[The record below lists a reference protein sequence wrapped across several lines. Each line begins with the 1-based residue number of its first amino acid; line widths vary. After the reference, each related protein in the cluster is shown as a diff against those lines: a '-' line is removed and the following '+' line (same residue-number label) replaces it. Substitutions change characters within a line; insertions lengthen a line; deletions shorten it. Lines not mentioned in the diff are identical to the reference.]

1 MATASTPTPGSLS
14 RGPTTS
20 LLAMPLTKTR
30 KRLEVV
36 AVVGPSVVG
45 DGGGPGVVGLGVAAR
60 ARSAAWT
67 DRAHDGGGIGVG
79 GGVGMLGWPRRAG
92 VGRRSRGRSPGGG
105 GHDRLPLSSLPKKD
119 QSSLRYP
126 QNPFPA
132 EPGIQTCK
140 WPRRA
145 ASIQLPDLNNPS
157 QDRHHIL
164 DCPTPC
170 EYKGG
175 ATSKKRKAK
184 PARGFNLRKSIT
196 WNPAFFTEQGVLDN
210 TELSMLSG
218 SQVKATRSPASGC
231 SSTFSPLSRFG
242 KSGNTSVLKEDGEN
256 SRGKFPAKCV
266 STENKGRKLF
276 ASSIASGQDVQKAPV
291 GSQDKTSARSIQKYK
306 QSMDLK
312 SRFHLR
318 KQLPTNVSA
327 ASNLHVQSVTNG
339 STIKVSASSFPGLLD
354 VNDCSVKQSLSKS
367 IISFSAKSGNTNNQ
381 EMTDDTQQLSS
392 IVGCT
397 PNDLNCQSKSD
408 NGEAAVDRLTSTEGP
423 NIDSEM
429 ELDTDDEST
438 AKEAPLSH
446 LGSECDHDYRSTECS
461 PMTLAVPSPCV
472 DQEARTANLMENA
485 ASSIEKADTA
495 VGRIRSNHS
504 STEERRPVLSEE
516 QDTEDRIE
524 FDTKLSS
531 SEGVSNIGTN
541 NSVHKSRTNTS
552 SKAHLKNLVP
562 FTEEWLAV
570 MEAFGE
576 EVLEQKSGAV
586 QNSPTDKAAPEPSP
600 WSPVKRKFQDVGPF
614 DCTKYSKIV
623 GAIHHEM
630 VLLVVLLGIL
640 LEADPVCG
648 IVGVGEAEPEL
659 EGLRGALPLPASV
672 LPGLRGVLAGEH
684 PRGQLHR
691 GDDGGVGDVVGA
703 ARLPFTAHGAQHG
716 EDVVDAAGVHVALH
730 QRGVHTRVGRV
741 RLGKQRH
748 RHVLFFFRR
757 VDDDVVQQM
766 RVGHLL
772 IVVVVVIRLCSEQG
786 ADVEASVAH
795 GLDDGL
801 CGGDVAEADVGGDE
815 GVEGG
820 VGHGGRRA
828 VGGGSLEVVED
839 GVEEA
844 ERACRWKARDGGSVG
859 AAVGEEVT
867 AAAEHGVGEVGVV
880 GTGGGEGEGVG
891 VQQVEVAAGAE
902 ALEKEELE

>member
-126 QNPFPA
+126 QNQGSKHVNGLA
-132 EPGIQTCK
+132 EQHQSSYQICQEQSLSRSTPHLG
-140 WPRRA
+140 
-145 ASIQLPDLNNPS
+145 LPNP
-157 QDRHHIL
+157 
-164 DCPTPC
+164 
-170 EYKGG
+170 
-175 ATSKKRKAK
+175 RKAK

-408 NGEAAVDRLTSTEGP
+408 NGEAAVDRKST
-423 NIDSEM
+423 I
-429 ELDTDDEST
+429 
-438 AKEAPLSH
+438 
-446 LGSECDHDYRSTECS
+446 
-461 PMTLAVPSPCV
+461 
-472 DQEARTANLMENA
+472 
-485 ASSIEKADTA
+485 
-495 VGRIRSNHS
+495 
-504 STEERRPVLSEE
+504 
-516 QDTEDRIE
+516 
-524 FDTKLSS
+524 
-531 SEGVSNIGTN
+531 
-541 NSVHKSRTNTS
+541 
-552 SKAHLKNLVP
+552 
-562 FTEEWLAV
+562 
-570 MEAFGE
+570 
-576 EVLEQKSGAV
+576 
-586 QNSPTDKAAPEPSP
+586 
-600 WSPVKRKFQDVGPF
+600 
-614 DCTKYSKIV
+614 
-623 GAIHHEM
+623 
-630 VLLVVLLGIL
+630 
-640 LEADPVCG
+640 
-648 IVGVGEAEPEL
+648 
-659 EGLRGALPLPASV
+659 AL
-672 LPGLRGVLAGEH
+672 
-684 PRGQLHR
+684 Q
-691 GDDGGVGDVVGA
+691 
-703 ARLPFTAHGAQHG
+703 
-716 EDVVDAAGVHVALH
+716 
-730 QRGVHTRVGRV
+730 
-741 RLGKQRH
+741 
-748 RHVLFFFRR
+748 
-757 VDDDVVQQM
+757 
-766 RVGHLL
+766 LL
-772 IVVVVVIRLCSEQG
+772 IPSKNPAPAISGIC
-786 ADVEASVAH
+786 
-795 GLDDGL
+795 
-801 CGGDVAEADVGGDE
+801 
-815 GVEGG
+815 
-820 VGHGGRRA
+820 
-828 VGGGSLEVVED
+828 
-839 GVEEA
+839 
-844 ERACRWKARDGGSVG
+844 
-859 AAVGEEVT
+859 
-867 AAAEHGVGEVGVV
+867 
-880 GTGGGEGEGVG
+880 
-891 VQQVEVAAGAE
+891 
-902 ALEKEELE
+902 

>member
-1 MATASTPTPGSLS
+1 MNLVAPSPCVDPEGQAASANLTESIVPYSVKMPDDFSLAENGATTEELIPRDNDGARNGMPKECNVVLS
-14 RGPTTS
+14 VGQDLNVVCCSSIEPVEDSCFLKVICSSGDHTARSKLTTS
-20 LLAMPLTKTR
+20 
-30 KRLEVV
+30 
-36 AVVGPSVVG
+36 
-45 DGGGPGVVGLGVAAR
+45 
-60 ARSAAWT
+60 
-67 DRAHDGGGIGVG
+67 
-79 GGVGMLGWPRRAG
+79 
-92 VGRRSRGRSPGGG
+92 
-105 GHDRLPLSSLPKKD
+105 
-119 QSSLRYP
+119 
-126 QNPFPA
+126 
-132 EPGIQTCK
+132 CK
-140 WPRRA
+140 
-145 ASIQLPDLNNPS
+145 
-157 QDRHHIL
+157 L
-164 DCPTPC
+164 D
-170 EYKGG
+170 
-175 ATSKKRKAK
+175 S
-184 PARGFNLRKSIT
+184 N
-196 WNPAFFTEQGVLDN
+196 
-210 TELSMLSG
+210 
-218 SQVKATRSPASGC
+218 
-231 SSTFSPLSRFG
+231 
-242 KSGNTSVLKEDGEN
+242 
-256 SRGKFPAKCV
+256 
-266 STENKGRKLF
+266 
-276 ASSIASGQDVQKAPV
+276 
-291 GSQDKTSARSIQKYK
+291 
-306 QSMDLK
+306 
-312 SRFHLR
+312 
-318 KQLPTNVSA
+318 
-327 ASNLHVQSVTNG
+327 ASN
-339 STIKVSASSFPGLLD
+339 I
-354 VNDCSVKQSLSKS
+354 DC
-367 IISFSAKSGNTNNQ
+367 
-381 EMTDDTQQLSS
+381 
-392 IVGCT
+392 
-397 PNDLNCQSKSD
+397 
-408 NGEAAVDRLTSTEGP
+408 
-423 NIDSEM
+423 EM
-429 ELDTDDEST
+429 ELDRDDALA
-438 AKEAPLSH
+438 AKEAPRLH
-446 LGSECDHDYRSTECS
+446 EGAEWDHDYTECS
-461 PMTLAVPSPCV
+461 PMNLGVPSPCV
-472 DQEARTANLMENA
+472 DQAAQTASLMENTT
-485 ASSIEKADTA
+485 SLTEKADTA
-495 VGRIRSNHS
+495 
-504 STEERRPVLSEE
+504 
-516 QDTEDRIE
+516 DDRIE

>member
-408 NGEAAVDRLTSTEGP
+408 NGEAAVDRKST
-423 NIDSEM
+423 I
-429 ELDTDDEST
+429 
-438 AKEAPLSH
+438 
-446 LGSECDHDYRSTECS
+446 
-461 PMTLAVPSPCV
+461 
-472 DQEARTANLMENA
+472 
-485 ASSIEKADTA
+485 
-495 VGRIRSNHS
+495 
-504 STEERRPVLSEE
+504 
-516 QDTEDRIE
+516 
-524 FDTKLSS
+524 
-531 SEGVSNIGTN
+531 
-541 NSVHKSRTNTS
+541 
-552 SKAHLKNLVP
+552 
-562 FTEEWLAV
+562 
-570 MEAFGE
+570 
-576 EVLEQKSGAV
+576 
-586 QNSPTDKAAPEPSP
+586 
-600 WSPVKRKFQDVGPF
+600 
-614 DCTKYSKIV
+614 
-623 GAIHHEM
+623 
-630 VLLVVLLGIL
+630 
-640 LEADPVCG
+640 
-648 IVGVGEAEPEL
+648 
-659 EGLRGALPLPASV
+659 AL
-672 LPGLRGVLAGEH
+672 
-684 PRGQLHR
+684 Q
-691 GDDGGVGDVVGA
+691 
-703 ARLPFTAHGAQHG
+703 
-716 EDVVDAAGVHVALH
+716 
-730 QRGVHTRVGRV
+730 
-741 RLGKQRH
+741 
-748 RHVLFFFRR
+748 
-757 VDDDVVQQM
+757 
-766 RVGHLL
+766 LL
-772 IVVVVVIRLCSEQG
+772 IPSKNPAPAISGIC
-786 ADVEASVAH
+786 
-795 GLDDGL
+795 
-801 CGGDVAEADVGGDE
+801 
-815 GVEGG
+815 
-820 VGHGGRRA
+820 
-828 VGGGSLEVVED
+828 
-839 GVEEA
+839 
-844 ERACRWKARDGGSVG
+844 
-859 AAVGEEVT
+859 
-867 AAAEHGVGEVGVV
+867 
-880 GTGGGEGEGVG
+880 
-891 VQQVEVAAGAE
+891 
-902 ALEKEELE
+902 